1 MQNPSMKMCQI
12 CGQSAAQD
20 APHCLRC
27 GNFFPAS
34 PPVPMGLPL
43 PPEAMRPPESNVLPL
58 ADRCLDLP
66 PAVRADPGP
75 GASPPWQQPSPT
87 TPSLPMNPPPAWQP
101 PVQPPPRP
109 PWEGGPPPPPQQ
121 PWEGGPQPPP
131 PPWEGGP
138 QPPPPQQ
145 PWKQSADQLSR
156 FGQSL
161 VGGNPGSR
169 VVQGDRT
176 TIALC
181 AIFLGAFGIHKFM
194 LGLKTQGL
202 MLLLGT
208 VLTCGAGIFITG
220 LVGIVEGCLYFSKT
234 DADFQATYVLG
245 TKEWF

>member
-75 GASPPWQQPSPT
+75 GASPPWQQPPPT

-101 PVQPPPRP
+101 PVQPPPR
-109 PWEGGPPPPPQQ
+109 
-121 PWEGGPQPPP
+121 